1 MKYVKLDSVMGVL
14 KDWFGGLPKAAT
26 AKNGGEYVYTGSTI
40 DTLYEAI
47 TDDLVRVPTIDVE
60 EQ

>member
-1 MKYVKLDSVMGVL
+1 MKYVKLDSVMELLGT
-14 KDWFGGLPKAAT
+14 WFGGLPKAAA
-26 AKNGGEYVYTGSTI
+26 AKNGSEYVYTGSTI